1 LKRAASYSSKVS
13 LHFTLVRVLER
24 GEFMEESK
32 TIRKEHIDFT
42 MEIYLDPYNRRVRID
57 DYRGNI
63 DKIIAES
70 ETVSRENNAE
80 KLIVKSRME
89 QFGTF
94 MEYGFRCEGRI
105 DDYYLGSD
113 CLFFSK
119 FYSSERKECIHW
131 LKEEAIMNSVSLL
144 ERQPNYVHPP
154 TQYTLIKMGEEDAG
168 RLAKLYQQVFQIYPT
183 PLNKP
188 SYIKK
193 TMQEGTIY
201 YGFECGGEIVSAASA
216 EVNNFYKNAE
226 LTDCATLTE
235 HRKYGLMKVLLIRLE
250 KELKEKGIYCS
261 YSIARSLSYGMNA
274 ALHQLGYRYQGR
286 LINNC
291 YIYDKLEDMNIWVRD
306 LSLNRN

>member
-1 LKRAASYSSKVS
+1 
-13 LHFTLVRVLER
+13 
-24 GEFMEESK
+24 MEESK
-32 TIRKEHIDFT
+32 MVRKEQDDFT
-42 MEIYLDPYNRRVRID
+42 MAIFLDPYNLRVRID
-57 DYRGNI
+57 DYQGNI

-70 ETVSRENNAE
+70 ETIAKDSNAE
-80 KLIVKSRME
+80 KLIIKSRME
-89 QFGTF
+89 QFKTLI
-94 MEYGFRCEGRI
+94 EYGFRCEGRI
-105 DDYYLGSD
+105 EGYFLGSD

-119 FYSSERKECIHW
+119 FYSSERKESKHW
-131 LKEEAIMNSVSLL
+131 LKEETIMNSVSLL

-154 TQYTLIKMGEEDAG
+154 TQYRLKKMGVVDAG

-188 SYIKK
+188 NYIKK
-193 TMQEGTIY
+193 TIQEGTIY
-201 YGFECGGEIVSAASA
+201 YGFECDGEIVSAASA
-216 EVNNFYKNAE
+216 EVNDFYKNAE

-250 KELKEKGIYCS
+250 QELKEKGIYCS
-261 YSIARSLSYGMNA
+261 YSIARSLSFGMNA
-274 ALHQLGYRYQGR
+274 ALQQLGYRYQGR